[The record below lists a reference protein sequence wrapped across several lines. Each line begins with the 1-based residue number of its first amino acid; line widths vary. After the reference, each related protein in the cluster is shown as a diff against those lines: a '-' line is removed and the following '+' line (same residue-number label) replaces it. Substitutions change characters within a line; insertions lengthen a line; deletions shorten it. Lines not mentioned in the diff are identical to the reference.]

1 MPESERKTL
10 TCPFAFAKDAT
21 EGGRFRG
28 HAAVFG
34 NKDLQ
39 NDVILHGAFAR
50 TIKESGGQWPILYG
64 HNMGRVVGFST
75 SAVEDD
81 KGLAVEGEFTL
92 ESDEGRNAYATVKHA
107 AALNQ
112 RFGLS
117 IGYMVRKNGADYDEE
132 TGVRTLKD
140 LHVLEF
146 SLAAIPAN
154 PRARIDA
161 VKAAGDWTIR
171 EFEEHLRDAGFSKD
185 AARIIASQGYR
196 ALDRRDADEGE
207 DDGAARDVM
216 SALYKAQLNF
226 QLKGF

>member
-34 NKDLQ
+34 NIDLQ
-39 NDVILHGAFAR
+39 GDKILNGAFAR
-50 TIKESGGQWPILYG
+50 TIKESGGQWPILFG

-75 SAVEDD
+75 SAEEDA

-117 IGYMVRKNGADYDEE
+117 IGYMVRKNGADYDED

-154 PRARIDA
+154 PRARIAA
-161 VKAAGDWTIR
+161 VKAAEDWTITDLER
-171 EFEEHLRDAGFSKD
+171 HLRDVGYSHGQAK
-185 AARIIASQGYR
+185 RIVSVGYGGLR
-196 ALDRRDADEGE
+196 DVDDADEA
-207 DDGAARDVM
+207 DDAARDVM
-216 SALYKAQLNF
+216 SALYKAQLQF
-226 QLKGF
+226 ELKGF

>member
-21 EGGRFRG
+21 AEGRFRG

-39 NDVILHGAFAR
+39 NDVIVHGAFAR
-50 TIKESGGQWPILYG
+50 TIRETDGRWPILMG

-75 SAVEDD
+75 GAVEDD

-107 AALNQ
+107 ATLGQ

-117 IGYMVRKNGADYDEE
+117 IGYTVRKNGADYDEAS
-132 TGVRTLKD
+132 GVRTLKD
-140 LHVLEF
+140 LSVLEF
-146 SLAAIPAN
+146 SLAAVPAN
-154 PRARIDA
+154 PRARVTG
-161 VKAAGDWTIR
+161 VKDAGDWTIR
-171 EFEEHLRDAGFSKD
+171 EFEEFLRDSGFSKD
-185 AARIIASQGYR
+185 QACAIASRGFV
-196 ALDRRDADEGE
+196 LPGRRDAGGE
-207 DDGAARDVM
+207 DECAAREFM
-216 SALYKAQLNF
+216 SAITRERFLLR
-226 QLKGF
+226 